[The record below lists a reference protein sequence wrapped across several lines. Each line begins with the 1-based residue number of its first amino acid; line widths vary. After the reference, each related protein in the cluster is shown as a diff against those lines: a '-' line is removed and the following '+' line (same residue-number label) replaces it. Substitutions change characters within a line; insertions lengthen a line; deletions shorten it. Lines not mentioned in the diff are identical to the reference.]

1 MLARV
6 AARLLPLKASYW
18 IADRVADLW
27 YAASPA
33 TVQNLRHNLGLVP
46 GVPGDGVVLGRLS
59 RRIMRNFARMVTEFM
74 YFPRLNLDNI
84 SHLVDVE
91 SFKRLIPV
99 VGDDSVIL
107 LTGHIG
113 NWELGVAMASMLGLD
128 LHVVVYDHPD
138 QRVAR
143 LFRERRE
150 GKGLKVMSVK
160 EAARKVPAALSASSV
175 GIVGDRDFTGRGM
188 EATYFGVPVIAP
200 DAYAGLALA
209 RKKRIIPGFC
219 LKQADGRYRLIL
231 EDPPAIETGEGT
243 GPEEIVEA
251 CLRIF
256 EKSVE
261 KYPDQ
266 WYFFERLGSRHGPAR

>member
-1 MLARV
+1 MLARI

-33 TVQNLRHNLGLVP
+33 TVQNLRHNLKLVP
-46 GVPGDGVVLGRLS
+46 GIPASGVVLGRLS
-59 RRIMRNFARMVTEFM
+59 RRIMRNFARMVTEFL

-84 SHLVDVE
+84 SHLVDIE
-91 SFKRLIPV
+91 SFKRLIPA

-128 LHVVVYDHPD
+128 LYVVVYDHPD
-138 QRVAR
+138 HRVAR

-150 GKGLKVMSVK
+150 EKGLKVMSVR
-160 EAARKVPAALSASSV
+160 EAAREVPAVLSASSV
-175 GIVGDRDFTGRGM
+175 GIVGDRDFTGWGM
-188 EATYFGVPVIAP
+188 EATYFGVPVIVP
-200 DAYAGLALA
+200 GAYAGLALT

-219 LKQADGRYRLIL
+219 LRQADGRYRLIL
-231 EDPPAIETGEGT
+231 EDPPAIEAGEGT
-243 GPEEIVEA
+243 RPEEIVEA
-251 CLRIF
+251 CLKIF

-266 WYFFERLGSRHGPAR
+266 WYFFERLGSRRGPAR

>member
-1 MLARV
+1 VLARI

-33 TVQNLRHNLGLVP
+33 TVQNLRHNLKLVP

-59 RRIMRNFARMVTEFM
+59 RRIMRNFARMVTEFL

-84 SHLVDVE
+84 SHLVDIE
-91 SFKRLIPV
+91 SFKRLIPA

-113 NWELGVAMASMLGLD
+113 NWELGAAMASMLGLD

-138 QRVAR
+138 HRVAR

-150 GKGLKVMSVK
+150 EKGLKVMSVR

-175 GIVGDRDFTGRGM
+175 GVVGDRDFTGGGM
-188 EATYFGVPVIAP
+188 EATYFGVPVIVP

-219 LKQADGRYRLIL
+219 LRQADGRYRLIL
-231 EDPPAIETGEGT
+231 EDPPAIQAGEGT
-243 GPEEIVEA
+243 GPEEIVET
-251 CLRIF
+251 CLKIF

-266 WYFFERLGSRHGPAR
+266 WYFFERLGSFHGPA